1 MTTSTSSDIYSLD
14 NEEVDTMK
22 YRFKY
27 ERGHVVVYKN
37 GRFWG
42 TYDTIGEAKR
52 DILEEESEE
61 GEL

>member
-1 MTTSTSSDIYSLD
+1 
-14 NEEVDTMK
+14 MK